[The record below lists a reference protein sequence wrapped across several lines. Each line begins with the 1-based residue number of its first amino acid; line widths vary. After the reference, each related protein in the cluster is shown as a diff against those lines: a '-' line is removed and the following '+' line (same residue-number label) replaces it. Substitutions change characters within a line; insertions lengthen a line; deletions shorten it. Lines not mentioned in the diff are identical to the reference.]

1 MTWCGRASHR
11 DHAGRSQFVFGCP
24 LAAFAQAGNELR
36 AKEVREMPGT
46 GTEPRHTESNRAKP
60 KRLVDRDIRAEPE
73 PGPSTLT
80 HPAPATPDTNSS

>member
-1 MTWCGRASHR
+1 
-11 DHAGRSQFVFGCP
+11 
-24 LAAFAQAGNELR
+24 
-36 AKEVREMPGT
+36 MPGT